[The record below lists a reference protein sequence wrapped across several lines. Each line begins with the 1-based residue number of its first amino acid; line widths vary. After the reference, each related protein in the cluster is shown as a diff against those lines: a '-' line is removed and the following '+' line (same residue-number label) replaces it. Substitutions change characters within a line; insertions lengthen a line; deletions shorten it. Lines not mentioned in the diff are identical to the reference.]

1 MNAWISQILSAD
13 RVLRERYGG
22 QRPEVKSIE
31 DRNRASL
38 ELMSVANVPRFNW
51 TTDPETGDITVRSEV
66 RPVGVHV
73 WHASTCNTVTSHH

>member
-1 MNAWISQILSAD
+1 MNAWISQILFAD
-13 RVLRERYGG
+13 RILKKKYGG
-22 QRPEVKSIE
+22 QRPEVRSIE

>member
-1 MNAWISQILSAD
+1 MNAWISQILIAD
-13 RVLRERYGG
+13 RVLRERHGG

-31 DRNRASL
+31 DRNRASV

-51 TTDPETGDITVRSEV
+51 TTDPESGDITVMSEV

-73 WHASTCNTVTSHH
+73 WHASTCNTVLLS